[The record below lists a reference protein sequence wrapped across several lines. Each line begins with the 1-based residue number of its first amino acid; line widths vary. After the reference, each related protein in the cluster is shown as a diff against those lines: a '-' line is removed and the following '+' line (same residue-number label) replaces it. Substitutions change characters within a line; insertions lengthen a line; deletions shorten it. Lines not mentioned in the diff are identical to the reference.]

1 MYIYC
6 LIQLLYATKYF
17 TQILP
22 VIPKIGSNIESEDDV
37 HYWIPRVRLMFLAED
52 PTVFARR
59 VAHAHMSRAKTEA
72 LLRYHLY
79 IDCMP
84 TDEMAELDSDS
95 IQRIVSNARSSPRLK
110 QDQYVC
116 MSVCV
121 SLKVGLLNFIGP
133 SVLHTYVYVCDDVYV
148 VSTIGWMQ
156 CPRCCVKRC
165 V

>member
-1 MYIYC
+1 M
-6 LIQLLYATKYF
+6 
-17 TQILP
+17 P
-22 VIPKIGSNIESEDDV
+22 VIPKIGSNIESEDDL
-37 HYWIPRVRLMFLAED
+37 HYWIPRIRLMFLAED

-95 IQRIVSNARSSPRLK
+95 LHRIVSTARSSPRLK

-116 MSVCV
+116 VLYNNV
-121 SLKVGLLNFIGP
+121 LK
-133 SVLHTYVYVCDDVYV
+133 
-148 VSTIGWMQ
+148 
-156 CPRCCVKRC
+156 
-165 V
+165 